1 MLPISENLH
10 HSYRC
15 TFTSTQVWY
24 IPVCSRPPVN
34 QVSGSIPL
42 FVPESSHESYGQWC
56 RSHKSTNTSVQ
67 ACPWLPKPITRQS
80 AGHPQEGQHHLLWV
94 FPLFVKSWRVYAI
107 KIQLEG
113 LISMSATIEAGSQ
126 GGVSFQVLAGKSPLL
141 QAADTASL
149 NLHFENWVLDMLCPR
164 SDSRAKVDTTQLP
177 DGSLLGWGGTTLLLQ
192 QRLHYSNSLLGSLS

>member
-10 HSYRC
+10 
-15 TFTSTQVWY
+15 QVWH
-24 IPVCSRPPVN
+24 IPVSSRPPVN

-42 FVPESSHESYGQWC
+42 LVPESSHESYGQWC
-56 RSHKSTNTSVQ
+56 SLHKGTNTSVQ

-80 AGHPQEGQHHLLWV
+80 AGYPQEGQHHLLQV
-94 FPLFVKSWRVYAI
+94 FPLFVKSWSVYAI

-113 LISMSATIEAGSQ
+113 LISISTATEAGSQ

-149 NLHFENWVLDMLCPR
+149 NVHFENWVLDMLCAR
-164 SDSRAKVDTTQLP
+164 SDSRAKADTTQLLCKRKQT
-177 DGSLLGWGGTTLLLQ
+177 GFITS
-192 QRLHYSNSLLGSLS
+192 